1 MLLIDDD
8 SDDLVKEGG
17 IEEELEVKNKEEL
30 NAGCGKKN
38 VSLFKFKLFKYFKSF

>member
-8 SDDLVKEGG
+8 SDDPVREGG

-30 NAGCGKKN
+30 NAGCGK
-38 VSLFKFKLFKYFKSF
+38 FKLFKYFKSF

>member
-1 MLLIDDD
+1 MLLSDDD
-8 SDDLVKEGG
+8 RDDLVREGG

-38 VSLFKFKLFKYFKSF
+38 VSRFKFKSFKYFKPF